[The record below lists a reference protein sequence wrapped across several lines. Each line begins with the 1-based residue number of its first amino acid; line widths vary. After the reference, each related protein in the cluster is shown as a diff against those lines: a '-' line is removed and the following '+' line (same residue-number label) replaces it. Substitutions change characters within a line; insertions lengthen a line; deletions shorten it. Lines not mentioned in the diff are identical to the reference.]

1 MTRPI
6 VQQGHFREI
15 SNTEALNVPNG
26 ASFPISPVLGDQYV
40 LNTDGVL
47 YVYNGTDWIP
57 CGVYSRPSQGF
68 QTSVI
73 TDNYKSTSTGVC
85 PGANSFIV
93 TALTVPFT
101 GRDLAKAQF
110 IAECVNGATGWR
122 LFWAYGSLRAD
133 VFDGTGTVVTAT
145 VPVTA
150 FDSRQHA
157 GDMHV
162 VTLRC
167 RQVSSNTEVSLW
179 VGSAQRAIQPST
191 NANVLPG
198 TTANLYLGSGTFS
211 GDEVAMDGGIYGFGY
226 YAGTLTDDQLRTLT
240 GRCAA
245 QGTLPLDVIT
255 WTTAYL
261 GSSFLGVPSTVS
273 PIVGSGNLNKQGSP
287 TESIAFFPPG
297 GGGNNVITVTVSGGG
312 GGSSTAGVSTVDF
325 GASSV
330 STSHASVTITGQA
343 AIGPSSSVKAWLLPV
358 ATADHSVDEH
368 LVEPIRVL
376 AHTITAGVGFEI
388 TAICDSGATY
398 GEFSV
403 AWEWQ

>member
-15 SNTEALNVPNG
+15 SSSEALNVPNG

-40 LNTDGVL
+40 LSTDGVL
-47 YVYNGTDWIP
+47 YVYNGTEWIP
-57 CGVYSRPSQGF
+57 SGVYSRPSQGF
-68 QTSVI
+68 QTSVL
-73 TDNYKSTSTGVC
+73 TDYYKSSGVGVC
-85 PGANSFIV
+85 PGSNDFIF

-101 GRDLAKAQF
+101 SRNAAKVQF
-110 IAECVNGATGWR
+110 IAQCVNGATGWR

-133 VFDGTGTVVTAT
+133 VFDGTGTLVSAT
-145 VPVTA
+145 VPVTE

-167 RQVSSNTEVSLW
+167 RQVTNTEVSVW
-179 VGSAQRAIQPST
+179 VGSGQRVLQAST
-191 NANVLPG
+191 NPNILPG
-198 TTANLYLGSGTFS
+198 TTANLLLGSGTFS
-211 GDEVAMDGGIYGFGY
+211 GDEVAMEGGIYGFGY
-226 YAGTLTDDQLRTLT
+226 YAGTLTDDQLRTIT

-255 WTTAYL
+255 WTNAYT
-261 GSSFLGVPSTVS
+261 GSSFLGVPGTVS
-273 PIVGSGNLNKQGSP
+273 PVVGSGDLTKQGSP
-287 TESIAFFPPG
+287 TYSTAFFPPG
-297 GGGNNVITVTVSGGG
+297 GGGNNVITVSGGG
-312 GGSSTAGVSTVDF
+312 GGSSTTGVSTVDF
-325 GASSV
+325 GLSSV
-330 STSHASVTITGQA
+330 STSHSSVTITGQA
-343 AIGPSSSVKAWLLPV
+343 AIGPGSVVKAWLLPV

-376 AHTITAGVGFEI
+376 AHTITAGVGFVI